1 VDIDELIAK
10 KFNIVNGDGP
20 PFISKD
26 GTRETLAAFMNDMGY
41 RSGAEIGVKKGEY
54 SERLCRHM
62 RGLKLKSI
70 DPWHRF
76 RRNSQQRMD
85 TYFNMA
91 CNALSVYG
99 VEVIR
104 KTSVEAAGEVP
115 DGSLDFVYID
125 AMHEFDFVMVDI
137 IEWVSKVRR
146 GGIVS
151 GHDYTPPTVF
161 CGVIAAVN
169 AYTKVH
175 DIKRWYVTSGISK
188 SERGAPSW
196 FWVKT

>member
-1 VDIDELIAK
+1 MDMDELIVK

-20 PFISKD
+20 PFRSLN
-26 GTRETLAAFMNDMGY
+26 GTRETLAAFMNEVGY
-41 RSGAEIGVKKGEY
+41 RSGAEIGVCKGEY
-54 SERLCRHM
+54 SERLCRNM

-70 DPWHRF
+70 DPWIPF
-76 RRNSQQRMD
+76 RKNRRDRQEARYQL
-85 TYFNMA
+85 A
-91 CNALSVYG
+91 CSHLEPYG

-104 KTSVEAAGEVP
+104 KTSVDAARDVP

-125 AMHEFDFVMVDI
+125 AMHEFDCIMMDI
-137 IEWVSKVRR
+137 LTWVPKVRK

-169 AYTKVH
+169 AYTKAH
-175 DIKRWYVTSGISK
+175 DIKRWYVTSGISR

-196 FWVKT
+196 FWVK